1 MLRSMT
7 AFISDVFSLSE
18 TSKYP
23 SADITYEIKGLNN
36 KFLDISFKSNF
47 NFFLP
52 FKFKIVLLTQL
63 FFEIK
68 KSIADSMGYDK
79 GIINE
84 I

>member
-47 NFFLP
+47 NLFLFLIFLADEFKYFFGI
-52 FKFKIVLLTQL
+52 FLLSSTL
-63 FFEIK
+63 
-68 KSIADSMGYDK
+68 
-79 GIINE
+79 
-84 I
+84 

>member
-36 KFLDISFKSNF
+36 KFLEVKTFILTIK
-47 NFFLP
+47 FLEN
-52 FKFKIVLLTQL
+52 LR
-63 FFEIK
+63 
-68 KSIADSMGYDK
+68 
-79 GIINE
+79 
-84 I
+84 